1 MRRGELAISAGMA
14 LLAIAF
20 FRLATFTQEI
30 NPIDPGPAFY
40 PRLVSLLLLAFSIA
54 QIVISCW
61 GGEGSGG
68 RAGAGQPAA
77 AYVYSLGTLLLS
89 ILYIGVFDK
98 ASYLVTAPGLLV
110 ALMLLG
116 GVRKWTILAG
126 VALGYTLATY
136 YLFGQLL
143 MVPIP

>member
-1 MRRGELAISAGMA
+1 MRWGELTISAGMA
-14 LLAIAF
+14 LLAVAF
-20 FRLATFTQEI
+20 FGLATFTQEI

-40 PRLVSLLLLAFSIA
+40 PRLVSLLLLVFSIA
-54 QIVISCW
+54 QIVISW
-61 GGEGSGG
+61 RGREGSGG
-68 RAGAGQPAA
+68 AAGAGQPAA
-77 AYVYSLGTLLLS
+77 AYSYSLGTLVLS

-116 GVRKWTILAG
+116 GVRKWTVLGG

-136 YLFGQLL
+136 YLFGKLL